1 MTLMNL
7 ARAVVVGALLLTAPA
22 VLWAKTPGARTPG
35 AQTPGA
41 QTQSTKPPAA
51 QEGFVP
57 VDQLPGQE
65 ELPAAPL
72 VAAAY
77 GVAWGAVLIYLYSIR
92 KRLAAVEREMTDVA
106 RRIENAGR
114 R

>member
-1 MTLMNL
+1 MGTLV
-7 ARAVVVGALLLTAPA
+7 RAVAVALLLATSPATAE
-22 VLWAKTPGARTPG
+22 
-35 AQTPGA
+35 AQTP
-41 QTQSTKPPAA
+41 A

-57 VDQLPGQE
+57 VDQLPGEE

-77 GVAWGAVLIYLYSIR
+77 AVAWGAVLIYLFSIW
-92 KRLAAVEREMTDVA
+92 KRLAAVEREMAEVA
-106 RRIENAGR
+106 RRIQAGAR

>member
-1 MTLMNL
+1 MLMKSV
-7 ARAVVVGALLLTAPA
+7 RAAAVGLMLLTAPA
-22 VLWAKTPGARTPG
+22 TAIASL
-35 AQTPGA
+35 Q
-41 QTQSTKPPAA
+41 PPP
-51 QEGFVP
+51 QEEFVP

-77 GVAWGAVLIYLYSIR
+77 AVTWVAVFVYLLSIWR
-92 KRLAAVEREMTDVA
+92 RLGKVEREMAEVA
-106 RRIENAGR
+106 RRIEAAGR

>member
-1 MTLMNL
+1 MMTFLKFV
-7 ARAVVVGALLLTAPA
+7 RAAAIGVLLLGAPA
-22 VLWAKTPGARTPG
+22 VSS
-35 AQTPGA
+35 AQ
-41 QTQSTKPPAA
+41 PPA

-72 VAAAY
+72 VGAAY
-77 GVAWGAVLIYLYSIR
+77 GIAWAAVLIYLYSIW
-92 KRLAAVEREMTDVA
+92 KRLGTVEREIADVA
-106 RRIENAGR
+106 RRVEAGGR

>member
-1 MTLMNL
+1 MTMMGKL
-7 ARAVVVGALLLTAPA
+7 ARSIVMAVVLAGAPA
-22 VLWAKTPGARTPG
+22 AVA
-35 AQTPGA
+35 AQTP
-41 QTQSTKPPAA
+41 A

-77 GVAWGAVLIYLYSIR
+77 GVAWAAVLVYLFSIWR
-92 KRLAAVEREMTDVA
+92 RLGAVERELADVA
-106 RRIENAGR
+106 RRIPSGER

>member
-1 MTLMNL
+1 MKCCKL
-7 ARAVVVGALLLTAPA
+7 VGASLVAVMMLGSPA
-22 VLWAKTPGARTPG
+22 LSL
-35 AQTPGA
+35 AQSP
-41 QTQSTKPPAA
+41 QPP
-51 QEGFVP
+51 EGFVP

-77 GVAWGAVLIYLYSIR
+77 GVAWIAVLFYVFSIQ
-92 KRLAAVEREMTDVA
+92 KRLRAVEREMADVA
-106 RRIENAGR
+106 RRVEAGGR

>member
-1 MTLMNL
+1 MKMTLMRL
-7 ARAVVVGALLLTAPA
+7 VRVVVVGL
-22 VLWAKTPGARTPG
+22 VLVPPPVLAF
-35 AQTPGA
+35 AQ
-41 QTQSTKPPAA
+41 PPA

-65 ELPAAPL
+65 EMPAAPL

-77 GVAWGAVLIYLYSIR
+77 AIAWAAVLIYLFSIW
-92 KRLAAVEREMTDVA
+92 KRLLAVEQEMADVA
-106 RRIENAGR
+106 RRIAGGR